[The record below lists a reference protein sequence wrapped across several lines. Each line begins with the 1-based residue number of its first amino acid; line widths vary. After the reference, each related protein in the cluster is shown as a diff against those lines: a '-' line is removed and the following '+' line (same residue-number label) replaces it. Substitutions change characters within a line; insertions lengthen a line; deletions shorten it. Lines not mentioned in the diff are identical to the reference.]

1 MRTVLQIILAI
12 AILFLGYLVVD
23 SIMNPI
29 RFNKAKNYR
38 EKITIDRMIQIREAQ
53 KAYKDINT
61 GLHGKFRYTDF
72 IP

>member
-12 AILFLGYLVVD
+12 AILFLGYLVID

-38 EKITIDRMIQIREAQ
+38 EKD
-53 KAYKDINT
+53 N
-61 GLHGKFRYTDF
+61 H
-72 IP
+72 